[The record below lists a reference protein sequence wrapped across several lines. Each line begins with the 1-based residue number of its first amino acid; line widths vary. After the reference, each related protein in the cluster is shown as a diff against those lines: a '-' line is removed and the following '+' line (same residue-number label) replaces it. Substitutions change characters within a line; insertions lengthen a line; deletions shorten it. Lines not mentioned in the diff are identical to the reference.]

1 MSGTHVLV
9 LTSGLGVGTSVM
21 EALHS
26 EANSYL
32 LKDVSAIS
40 VVARGLGYL
49 PKIYGKLVAQSRAQA
64 ILITMRLS
72 LVSSEASVTK
82 RTHFLPS
89 RRLVVPERKEK
100 R

>member
-1 MSGTHVLV
+1 
-9 LTSGLGVGTSVM
+9 M

-32 LKDVSAIS
+32 LKDVSASELCLAIR
-40 VVARGLGYL
+40 VVARGLVYL
-49 PKIYGKLVAQSRAQA
+49 PKMYGKLGVQSRAQA
-64 ILITMRLS
+64 IFTTMRLS

-82 RTHFLPS
+82 GTHFLPS
-89 RRLVVPERKEK
+89 RRPVVPERKEK

>member
-1 MSGTHVLV
+1 
-9 LTSGLGVGTSVM
+9 M

-32 LKDVSAIS
+32 LEDVSAIR

-49 PKIYGKLVAQSRAQA
+49 PKIYRELGARSLAQA
-64 ILITMRLS
+64 ILIAMRLS

-82 RTHFLPS
+82 GTHFLPA
-89 RRLVVPERKEK
+89 RRLVVPERKGK